1 MLKENGKL
9 KTGYIIAGLIVLLLT
24 IGNSVFNGLYAIKSD
39 SVSIVTIQANQKEF
53 QAGQRKLASMIGQC
67 QTSFDNHVA
76 ISEKNF
82 QLVDKDIE
90 SLKGKDNDIF
100 KAQEAQSS
108 SIIALTRAT
117 TILTIET
124 KNMKDAIVRLQSK

>member
-1 MLKENGKL
+1 
-9 KTGYIIAGLIVLLLT
+9 
-24 IGNSVFNGLYAIKSD
+24 
-39 SVSIVTIQANQKEF
+39 
-53 QAGQRKLASMIGQC
+53 
-67 QTSFDNHVA
+67 
-76 ISEKNF
+76 
-82 QLVDKDIE
+82 VDKDIE
-90 SLKGKDNDIF
+90 ALKGKDNDIF